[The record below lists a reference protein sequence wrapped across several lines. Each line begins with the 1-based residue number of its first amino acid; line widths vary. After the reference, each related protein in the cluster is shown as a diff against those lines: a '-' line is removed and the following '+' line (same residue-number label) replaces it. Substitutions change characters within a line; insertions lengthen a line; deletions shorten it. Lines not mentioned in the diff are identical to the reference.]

1 MAQADFYNFST
12 HLDGTYAHL
21 TSNKVKSLSGINE
34 KVHWTKLRHIRCKK
48 PEYRE
53 NILMLYKY
61 AFDEPFRAVI
71 IGTLP
76 RRGKKVTVID
86 KIVLPNMYNGAL
98 PISSALKKDLIS
110 LCKANAISQKFHEYY
125 YNIKAEGDTDLDDV
139 DPKRESEEESDSDD
153 E

>member
-1 MAQADFYNFST
+1 
-12 HLDGTYAHL
+12 
-21 TSNKVKSLSGINE
+21 
-34 KVHWTKLRHIRCKK
+34 
-48 PEYRE
+48 
-53 NILMLYKY
+53 MLYKYKY

-139 DPKRESEEESDSDD
+139 DPNRESEEESDSDD